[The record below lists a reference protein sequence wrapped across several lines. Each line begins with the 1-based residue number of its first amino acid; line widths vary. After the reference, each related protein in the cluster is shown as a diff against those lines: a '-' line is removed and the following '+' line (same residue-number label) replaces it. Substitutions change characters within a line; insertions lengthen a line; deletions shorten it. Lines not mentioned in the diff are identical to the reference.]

1 MIEFKLTNKMNVEVL
16 ESQKKYISS
25 LKKIN
30 ENINNEDVIAFD
42 IYKDKVIIGFAMLKE
57 FEEHCFF
64 LWNYAVDYKYQNK
77 HLGTKALKELISY
90 MIANYNMKLMTT
102 TYTIGNNQAKHLYE
116 KIGFIETS
124 VVDEENCH
132 EVNMTYKIK

>member
-16 ESQKKYISS
+16 ESQKNYISS

-42 IYKDKVIIGFAMLKE
+42 IYNDKVIIGFAMLKE

-64 LWNYAVDYKYQNK
+64 LWNYAVDYKYQNE
-77 HLGTKALKELISY
+77 HLGTKALKELISDR
-90 MIANYNMKLMTT
+90 K
-102 TYTIGNNQAKHLYE
+102 
-116 KIGFIETS
+116 S
-124 VVDEENCH
+124 VV
-132 EVNMTYKIK
+132 

>member
-1 MIEFKLTNKMNVEVL
+1 M
-16 ESQKKYISS
+16 
-25 LKKIN
+25 
-30 ENINNEDVIAFD
+30 
-42 IYKDKVIIGFAMLKE
+42 
-57 FEEHCFF
+57 FF
-64 LWNYAVDYKYQNK
+64 LWNYAVDYKYQNE

-102 TYTIGNNQAKHLYE
+102 TYTVGNNQAKHLYE